1 MTEGVKNFTNIDEE
15 DFEGMYGGE
24 PIVLRR
30 GQTKAFTE
38 RIAKHLAG
46 QLVCKILTRQKKN
59 YLLDPGR
66 DELMDR
72 MLGEV
77 VAPAPAPEPIPAA
90 PAETPSPVEEEEEE
104 FPEIK
109 EKVKEP
115 KKNTRTRR
123 IK

>member
-24 PIVLRR
+24 PIILRR

-38 RIAKHLAG
+38 TVAKHLAG
-46 QLVCKILTRQKKN
+46 QLAEKILVRQKKDS
-59 YLLDPGR
+59 YADPGKG
-66 DELMDR
+66 ELINK
-72 MLGEV
+72 MLGDV
-77 VAPAPAPEPIPAA
+77 VAPPPSPIPAA
-90 PAETPSPVEEEEEE
+90 PAETPAPAEEKEEE

-115 KKNTRTRR
+115 KKKTRTRR